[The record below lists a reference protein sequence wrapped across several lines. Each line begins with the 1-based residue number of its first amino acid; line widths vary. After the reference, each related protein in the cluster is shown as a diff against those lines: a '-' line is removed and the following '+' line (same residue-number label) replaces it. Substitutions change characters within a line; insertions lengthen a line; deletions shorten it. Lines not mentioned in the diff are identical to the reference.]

1 MTKKIDRQAILTKS
15 IPAWEREVT
24 AAFVELA
31 KMIGLM
37 PVVGEVAAKLYFSQK
52 PLSKKTLE
60 QELLLSHGSVQNA
73 IDNLRAFGVL
83 TIDKNLRARQS
94 ITRSIKSLRELAT
107 AAIHTMFLPAVEK
120 ASGSLAKARSRAVN
134 ASTKTPVPAAILS
147 KLESI
152 SRALDFVRGQLQL
165 LSPKQ

>member
-1 MTKKIDRQAILTKS
+1 MTKKIDRQAMLTKS
-15 IPAWEREVT
+15 VPAWEREVT

-73 IDNLRAFGVL
+73 IDTLRAFGVL
-83 TIDKNLRARQS
+83 TIDKKSPRAAEHYT
-94 ITRSIKSLRELAT
+94 IDKSLHELAT

-120 ASGSLAKARSRAVN
+120 AAKSLAKARSRAVGVSAKN
-134 ASTKTPVPAAILS
+134 PVPATTLS

>member
-1 MTKKIDRQAILTKS
+1 MTKKIDRQAMLTKS
-15 IPAWEREVT
+15 VPAWEREVT
-24 AAFVELA
+24 VAFVELA

-73 IDNLRAFGVL
+73 IDTLRAFGVL
-83 TIDKNLRARQS
+83 TIDKKSPRAAEHYT
-94 ITRSIKSLRELAT
+94 IDKSLHELAT

-134 ASTKTPVPAAILS
+134 ASAKTPVPAATLS

>member
-1 MTKKIDRQAILTKS
+1 MTKKIDRQAMLTKS
-15 IPAWEREVT
+15 VPAWEREVT

-73 IDNLRAFGVL
+73 IDTLRAFGVL
-83 TIDKNLRARQS
+83 TIDKKSPRAAEHYT
-94 ITRSIKSLRELAT
+94 IDKSLHELAT

-120 ASGSLAKARSRAVN
+120 ASGSLAKARSRAVKVSDN
-134 ASTKTPVPAAILS
+134 NPVPATTLS

>member
-1 MTKKIDRQAILTKS
+1 MLTKS
-15 IPAWEREVT
+15 VPAWEREVT

-73 IDNLRAFGVL
+73 IDTLRAFGVL
-83 TIDKNLRARQS
+83 TIDKKSPRAAEHYT
-94 ITRSIKSLRELAT
+94 IDKSLHELAT

-120 ASGSLAKARSRAVN
+120 ASGSLAKARSRAVKVSDN
-134 ASTKTPVPAAILS
+134 NPVPATTLS